1 MQDRHLQI
9 VRLLAD
15 GKRRSGEDVAAELG
29 ISRAAVWKAVQKA
42 ASRLGL
48 VIEAERGRGYR
59 LRRPLELLDAAA
71 IAERIERPVR
81 RRLAPI
87 QVLDEVDSTN
97 SLLLRQAREGAPSG
111 QVCLAERQSAG
122 RGRQGRHWVSPF
134 GGNLYLSLLWRYALP
149 PAALGGLSL
158 AAGVAVV
165 KALTAA
171 GAQDI
176 GLKWPN
182 DIHWRRRKLG
192 GLLLEV
198 AGEAEGPSQVV
209 VGVGINLHL
218 EPEQAAPIE
227 QPWVDLS
234 EIIGAASVRRNA
246 LAAALIHQLTV
257 TLERYA
263 QEGLGAFIDDWRL
276 YDAYRGEPVE
286 LVQGARRITGINAG
300 IDDDGG
306 LLLQRDG
313 QLTRFSAGELSLRPM
328 TVAMADAGRG

>member
-15 GKRRSGEDVAAELG
+15 GERRSGEHIAAELG

-42 ASRLGL
+42 ASALGL
-48 VIEAERGRGYR
+48 AIDAERGRGYR
-59 LRRPLELLDAAA
+59 LRRRLELLDAAA
-71 IAERIERPVR
+71 IAERIELPVR
-81 RRLAPI
+81 RQLAAI

-111 QVCLAERQSAG
+111 QVCLAERQRAG

-158 AAGVAVV
+158 ASGVAV
-165 KALTAA
+165 ARSITAA
-171 GAQDI
+171 GARGI

-198 AGEAEGPSQVV
+198 AGEAEGPSHVV

-218 EPEQAAPIE
+218 DPEQAAAIE

-234 EIIGAASVRRNA
+234 QIVGGAPVGRNA
-246 LAAALIHQLTV
+246 LAAALIQQLTA
-257 TLERYA
+257 TLERYGR
-263 QEGLGAFIDDWRL
+263 EGLAAFIDDWRRL
-276 YDAYRGEPVE
+276 DAYRGQPVE
-286 LVQGARRITGINAG
+286 LLQGPRRITGINAG
-300 IDDDGG
+300 VDDDGA
-306 LLLQRDG
+306 LLLESG
-313 QLTRFSAGELSLRPM
+313 GELARFSAGELSLRPM
-328 TVAMADAGRG
+328 NVATATAGRG